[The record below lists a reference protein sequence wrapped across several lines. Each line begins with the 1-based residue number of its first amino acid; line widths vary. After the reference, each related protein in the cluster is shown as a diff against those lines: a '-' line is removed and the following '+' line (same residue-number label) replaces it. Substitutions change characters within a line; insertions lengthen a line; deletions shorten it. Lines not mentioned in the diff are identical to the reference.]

1 MKVPLRRIMAEQNIK
16 KIKKQL
22 EDIDA
27 HEAQARN
34 APMER
39 TDDTYLAVTHEDQ
52 KKRLL
57 KELEKQQKIVAE
69 ESAKK

>member
-1 MKVPLRRIMAEQNIK
+1 MKVPLRKIMAEQTIK

-22 EDIDA
+22 EGIDTL
-27 HEAQARN
+27 EAQAKH

-39 TDDTYLAVTHEDQ
+39 TDDTYLVVTHEDQ
-52 KKRLL
+52 KQKLL
-57 KELEKQQKIVAE
+57 KELEKQQKIIAE